1 MKKLFDIFTSIPHV
15 RAFQESDINSN
26 IGVSMDE
33 LVRHQP
39 TLKPGVMKEIS
50 AMLDAVLQKCAP
62 EEVSADEMV
71 FCTLQ
76 KTRAA
81 DAPAPGENNEE
92 DESKDDRKDS
102 LVAQLIEGAA
112 RVMLLFYI
120 LVLFDMLCYK
130 LLTLAPFFI
139 PNIVLRKFLP
149 EFIQCT
155 RLLEGQRGRSVDE
168 VLPASN
174 SALRSCQHPRVLY
187 SFSPPEAAERNKP
200 SSRCCCSRERGQ
212 PASGRCQTF
221 ARVPEPRI
229 RVDQVH

>member
-1 MKKLFDIFTSIPHV
+1 MLTAINTMTSFIHNEPTSLAILQEANIPQTLLSSLSKEIPASTDVVTSIPGAFGAICLNASGLDMMTKEFPMKKLFDIFTSIPHV

-39 TLKPGVMKEIS
+39 TLKPSVMKEIGT
-50 AMLDAVLQKCAP
+50 MLNAVLQKCAP

-81 DAPAPGENNEE
+81 DAPAPGESNEE

-112 RVMLLFYI
+112 RVNII
-120 LVLFDMLCYK
+120 LS
-130 LLTLAPFFI
+130 A
-139 PNIVLRKFLP
+139 NIVLSSYA
-149 EFIQCT
+149 T
-155 RLLEGQRGRSVDE
+155 LLTTA
-168 VLPASN
+168 PSN
-174 SALRSCQHPRVLY
+174 CSLSY
-187 SFSPPEAAERNKP
+187 SS
-200 SSRCCCSRERGQ
+200 
-212 PASGRCQTF
+212 
-221 ARVPEPRI
+221 ARVSSKILLMHETF
-229 RVDQVH
+229 

>member
-39 TLKPGVMKEIS
+39 TLKPSVMKEIS
-50 AMLDAVLQKCAP
+50 TMLDAVLQKCTP

-112 RVMLLFYI
+112 RVMLLFY
-120 LVLFDMLCYK
+120 LVLFDTLCYI
-130 LLTLAPFFI
+130 LLTLAPS
-139 PNIVLRKFLP
+139 NYSKHS
-149 EFIQCT
+149 
-155 RLLEGQRGRSVDE
+155 SVK
-168 VLPASN
+168 V
-174 SALRSCQHPRVLY
+174 
-187 SFSPPEAAERNKP
+187 
-200 SSRCCCSRERGQ
+200 SSRTRPMHETS
-212 PASGRCQTF
+212 
-221 ARVPEPRI
+221 
-229 RVDQVH
+229 